1 MRGEL
6 LPSRKC
12 SHCSGIKRKVLL
24 APKQKA
30 KINSFELITVKVRTI
45 LDLKKIIG
53 SREVEFSVPKQS
65 TLAKLLATMAERWG
79 EELSSRLFEPNSLSP
94 LPHIRLMVNG
104 QDIAFLNRLETE
116 LQEGDEILILPPVS
130 GG

>member
-1 MRGEL
+1 
-6 LPSRKC
+6 
-12 SHCSGIKRKVLL
+12 
-24 APKQKA
+24 
-30 KINSFELITVKVRTI
+30 LITVKVRTI

-79 EELSSRLFEPNSLSP
+79 EELSSRLFKPNSLSP